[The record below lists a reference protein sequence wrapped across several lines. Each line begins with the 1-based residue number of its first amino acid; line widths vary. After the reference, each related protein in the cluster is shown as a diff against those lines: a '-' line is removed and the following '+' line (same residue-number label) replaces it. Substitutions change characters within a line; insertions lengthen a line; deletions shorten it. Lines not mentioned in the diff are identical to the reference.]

1 MTNRTA
7 SIEQPTP
14 FRKPRAPVGRSASFD
29 WAMIV
34 LGGWLLGGLYVD
46 GWAHNH
52 LATTL
57 ESFFT
62 PWHGAFYSGF
72 LAVAGVTAGTLC
84 YNHARGTPWARA
96 LPPGYGLSLVGAG
109 IFAASGVG
117 DLIWHLLFGI
127 EVRMEALLSPTHLG
141 LTLGVALLVSGPWRA
156 AWLRP
161 DGAQL
166 PTWTTRGPMV
176 ISLAFL
182 LSVCTFWTM
191 FAHPLSRPWA
201 AAGNRP
207 TALVWPLA
215 APTPNLLTQD
225 GGLFSRDIGQMLG
238 LDDILLQTALLMG
251 LVLLTVR
258 RWGWGLPRGSL
269 TLVFTLNAGLM
280 GFLRDQQG
288 LIPVAV
294 LAGLAADGL
303 LQQLK
308 PTVSRVGALR
318 LFAAGVPLI
327 WYSLY
332 FLALHLT
339 QGVWWSVHLWA
350 GAIVVA
356 GLAGWLVSYLV
367 VPPPVPQAEDGR

>member
-1 MTNRTA
+1 MTNHTA
-7 SIEQPTP
+7 SIGLRTP
-14 FRKPRAPVGRSASFD
+14 SGTTRPPVGRSVSFD
-29 WAMIV
+29 WVMVV

-52 LATTL
+52 LSTTL
-57 ESFFT
+57 ESFLT

-72 LAVAGVTAGTLC
+72 VAVASLTAGALLS
-84 YNHARGTPWARA
+84 NHARGAPWGRA

-117 DLIWHLLFGI
+117 DLLWHLLFGI
-127 EVRMEALLSPTHLG
+127 EARMEALLSPTHVG
-141 LTLGVALLVSGPWRA
+141 LTLGVGLLVSGPWRA
-156 AWLRP
+156 AWLRA
-161 DGAQL
+161 DGAQP

-207 TALVWPLA
+207 TAPVWPLV
-215 APTPNLLTQD
+215 APNPNLLTQD
-225 GGLFSRDIGQMLG
+225 GGVFSLDIAQMLG
-238 LDDILLQTALLMG
+238 MDDILLQTALLIG
-251 LVLLTVR
+251 LLVLTVR
-258 RWGWGLPRGSL
+258 RWEWRLPHGSL
-269 TLVFTLNAGLM
+269 TVIFTLNAGLM
-280 GFLRDQQG
+280 GLMRDQPG
-288 LIPVAV
+288 LVPVAV
-294 LAGLAADGL
+294 IAGLAADGL

-308 PTVSRVGALR
+308 PSVSRIRALR

-327 WYSLY
+327 WYSGY

-339 QGVWWSVHLWA
+339 DGIWWPVHVWA
-350 GAIVVA
+350 GAIALA
-356 GLAGWLVSYLV
+356 GLVGWLLSYLV
-367 VPPPVPQAEDGR
+367 VPPPVPPAESGR